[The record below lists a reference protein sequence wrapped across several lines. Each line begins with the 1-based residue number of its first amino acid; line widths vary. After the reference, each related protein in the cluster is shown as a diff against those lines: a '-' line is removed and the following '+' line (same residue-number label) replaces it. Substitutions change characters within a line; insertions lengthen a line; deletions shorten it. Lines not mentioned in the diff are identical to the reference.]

1 MLNALQNMN
10 EDKTIRLIFFTPEK
24 NMYVKDLSLL
34 EPGEERQFKSMG
46 KATGTDFYHCLY
58 LANKYQE
65 DFLDRVL
72 AFSLSI
78 ESSEAITLTEKTG
91 EQCICVEFF
100 EEKE

>member
-1 MLNALQNMN
+1 MN

-24 NMYVKDLSLL
+24 NMYVKELSLL

-65 DFLDRVL
+65 GFLDRVL
-72 AFSLSI
+72 AFAVSM
-78 ESSEAITLTEKTG
+78 ESSEVITLPEGTG
-91 EQCICVEFF
+91 EKYICVEFF
-100 EEKE
+100 EGKA